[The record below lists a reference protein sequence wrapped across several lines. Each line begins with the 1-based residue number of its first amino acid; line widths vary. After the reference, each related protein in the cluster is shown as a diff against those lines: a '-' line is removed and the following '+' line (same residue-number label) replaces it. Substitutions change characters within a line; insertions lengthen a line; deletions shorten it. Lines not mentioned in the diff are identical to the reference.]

1 MLHMCMYLCMYVFTI
16 FENTG
21 GAGDLIPFLAA
32 FSKDYGASV
41 ALGQDFLCAITD
53 ANLQKNDLCP
63 MVRVACLAANLT
75 TNKTQDGVARLITR
89 ADLGKIKSKKMQSQV
104 AQAEELLMDL
114 WKAYTSSV
122 AVKYRCFG
130 KAAIRTALLL
140 TGKWQQGRENKQY
153 HNLREIS
160 EAFRL
165 EVMHGPSVE
174 ASLPEAAT
182 DTESFSTKLVQLE
195 EAKDPRFLACSKID
209 VKVGNHY
216 IHKGH
221 PGKIWT
227 LIALKPGAL
236 ELQNVDMLS
245 RQKCTISVQD
255 SEIIDCLKMANCKP
269 PTMLDMKD
277 AAKLMPVVVMEEE
290 NEKCT
295 IFKMLFDLQKSI
307 QTKSLPNLL
316 YQEVPTKNVWAGMDF
331 KKNELVLVPV
341 TDKVANISLKPLG
354 KVHAVATL
362 NEKASYYVHPPK
374 MFKYNDEKD
383 EYTGMIAPFWQV
395 ASTKPKKSDDGSNMA
410 ESFMCYKNLKVTV
423 ILNPVDILKHDCLCL
438 EGKSDEPE
446 VEEGERKRK
455 GGSKPVSAEKKSKAK
470 K

>member
-1 MLHMCMYLCMYVFTI
+1 M
-16 FENTG
+16 
-21 GAGDLIPFLAA
+21 
-32 FSKDYGASV
+32 
-41 ALGQDFLCAITD
+41 
-53 ANLQKNDLCP
+53 
-63 MVRVACLAANLT
+63 AANLT
-75 TNKTQDGVARLITR
+75 TYKSQDGLAKLITR
-89 ADLGKIKSKKMQSQV
+89 ADLGRIKSKKTQSQV
-104 AQAEELLMDL
+104 AQAEKLLMEL
-114 WKAYTSSV
+114 WTTYTSSL
-122 AVKYRCFG
+122 AVKYRRFG

-153 HNLREIS
+153 HYLTEIS

-165 EVMHGPSVE
+165 EVMHGPGVE

-182 DTESFSTKLVQLE
+182 RTDSFSTKLVQLE

-245 RQKCTISVQD
+245 QQKCKISVQD
-255 SEIIDCLKMANCKP
+255 SEIIDCLKVANCKP
-269 PTMLDMKD
+269 PTMLDMKN
-277 AAKLMPVVVMEEE
+277 APKLMPVVVMEEE

-295 IFKMLFDLQKSI
+295 VFKLLFDLQKSI
-307 QTKSLPNLL
+307 QTKTVPNLL

-331 KKNELVLVPV
+331 KKNELVLSPV
-341 TDKVANISLKPLG
+341 TDKVANISLKAAG

-374 MFKYNDEKD
+374 MFKYNDEKGD
-383 EYTGMIAPFWQV
+383 YAGMIAPFWIV
-395 ASTKPKKSDDGSNMA
+395 ASTKPKKDDDSNMA
-410 ESFMCYKNLKVTV
+410 ESFICHKNLKVTV
-423 ILNPVDILKHDCLCL
+423 ILNSKDILKHDCLCL
-438 EGKSDEPE
+438 EGKSDEAG
-446 VEEGERKRK
+446 VEQDEKKRK
-455 GGSKPVSAEKKSKAK
+455 DTASGSKAHAEKKAK
-470 K
+470 TKK